1 MGDGEADPKEFGSG
15 NKHYHRQVVSHTVA
29 ALLTGWC
36 RYAYSGVAFSA
47 AKPGLSLNWCK
58 QPDVGLPR
66 STLHKYLLVIPC
78 HRPDLVVF
86 MDVTEEVAKQRGG
99 FGEER

>member
-1 MGDGEADPKEFGSG
+1 M
-15 NKHYHRQVVSHTVA
+15 
-29 ALLTGWC
+29 
-36 RYAYSGVAFSA
+36 AFSA
-47 AKPGLSLNWCK
+47 AKPGLSLSWCK

-66 STLHKYLLVIPC
+66 WGQYSSLGYITKNPDF
-78 HRPDLVVF
+78 RPDLVVF